1 MDPELHRRLI
11 AVARGVSS
19 ALAAHIAAAPIWF
32 PERADM
38 GVAAFLARAVTGQ
51 QVSAA
56 AARAIW
62 SRVEAAAGDRLA
74 DFFRAENEAAMRR
87 CGLSGNK
94 IKALCHI
101 GAAHAAGLLDS
112 AEIRALDH
120 AARSARLTEIWGVG
134 QWTCDMLGIFY
145 CRELDIWPESDL
157 AVARGLKRF
166 VRRRKPER
174 VAAVFA
180 PHRSLLALYMWRLAG
195 AAM

>member
-1 MDPELHRRLI
+1 
-11 AVARGVSS
+11 
-19 ALAAHIAAAPIWF
+19 
-32 PERADM
+32 
-38 GVAAFLARAVTGQ
+38 
-51 QVSAA
+51 
-56 AARAIW
+56 
-62 SRVEAAAGDRLA
+62 
-74 DFFRAENEAAMRR
+74 MRR